1 MTNSLSKSSVRR
13 RSLYRRDLRKVK
25 NQRGGEQPKLFAPE
39 LSCPRLTPQKKG
51 RKRPFFRGGEGEDHS
66 SIFPRTLGK
75 KLGQD
80 FSARLNSLK
89 IKAPLRAEKLAEF
102 SPYALHRKKRDASVP
117 FFVAEKARIIQVF
130 SLARSG
136 KNLGKIFLRDRFPSK
151 PKPPPRRKTCRVLS
165 LRLTPQKKG
174 LKRPF
179 FRGGEGED
187 RTRAPVTRPNSLANC
202 PLDPLGTSPYS
213 FFADNGGYFY
223 IIPPV
228 PPFVN
233 TFL

>member
-1 MTNSLSKSSVRR
+1 MQVTSSRSKSSVRR

-25 NQRGGEQPKLFAPE
+25 NQRWANSRSCSPPSYLALAPSAPKNLQSSLLTPCTAKKGTLASLFSWRRRRGSFKYFPSPAREKTWARFFCAAE
-39 LSCPRLTPQKKG
+39 LS
-51 RKRPFFRGGEGEDHS
+51 
-66 SIFPRTLGK
+66 
-75 KLGQD
+75 QD
-80 FSARLNSLK
+80 QS
-89 IKAPLRAEKLAEF
+89 
-102 SPYALHRKKRDASVP
+102 
-117 FFVAEKARIIQVF
+117 
-130 SLARSG
+130 
-136 KNLGKIFLRDRFPSK
+136 
-151 PKPPPRRKTCRVLS
+151 PPPRRKTCGVLS

-174 LKRPF
+174 RKRPF

-213 FFADNGGYFY
+213 FFADSGGYFY